1 MRLNVSDDDAEQR
14 YYLKE
19 INTENLAR
27 FNNGEGILLSEPLAW
42 LSDMGIGESIA
53 IYTDSGEREFPVLGI
68 LYDYTPSQ
76 GMVAMHQRLY
86 ETAWNQTS
94 PSRLTIFSDDSNTK
108 LFSDIELVLDDYEQ
122 IAIFPNQQI
131 QTLTL
136 QIFDRTFSITS
147 VLRILAI
154 VIAFIGVL
162 SALMALLL
170 ERGREFATL
179 RATGMTPIQIIKLI
193 LGQTALLGIFAGLL
207 AIPLGL
213 IMSDVLID
221 VINKRSFGWS
231 MQHFLP
237 LSVLGDALLLA
248 LVAAL
253 LAGIYP
259 AIKSARISPVVALRE
274 E

>member
-1 MRLNVSDDDAEQR
+1 M
-14 YYLKE
+14 
-19 INTENLAR
+19 
-27 FNNGEGILLSEPLAW
+27 
-42 LSDMGIGESIA
+42 
-53 IYTDSGEREFPVLGI
+53 
-68 LYDYTPSQ
+68 
-76 GMVAMHQRLY
+76 
-86 ETAWNQTS
+86 
-94 PSRLTIFSDDSNTK
+94 
-108 LFSDIELVLDDYEQ
+108 YEQ
-122 IAIFPNQQI
+122 LAIFPNQQI
-131 QTLTL
+131 QEITLS
-136 QIFDRTFSITS
+136 IFDRTFAITG

-170 ERGREFATL
+170 ERGKEFATL
-179 RATGMTPIQIIKLI
+179 RATGMTPTQIIKLI
-193 LGQTALLGIFAGLL
+193 MGQTALMGVFAGLL

-237 LSVLGDALLLA
+237 LSVFSDALILA
-248 LVAAL
+248 MLAAL

-259 AIKSARISPVVALRE
+259 AIKSARISPALALRE